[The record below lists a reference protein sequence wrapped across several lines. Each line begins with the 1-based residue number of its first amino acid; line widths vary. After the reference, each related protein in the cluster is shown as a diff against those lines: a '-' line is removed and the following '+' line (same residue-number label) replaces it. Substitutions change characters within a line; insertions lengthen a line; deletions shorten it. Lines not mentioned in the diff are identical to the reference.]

1 MVLTLKNRKE
11 YISVH
16 NKTTHRGNQLGF
28 HKGPMHTNSASFSKQ
43 QQPSKSQLKREER
56 FFKSAPKASQNPT
69 IENELE
75 LLAAIVMTNGRR

>member
-1 MVLTLKNRKE
+1 VR
-11 YISVH
+11 
-16 NKTTHRGNQLGF
+16 NKTTHGGNQLGF

-56 FFKSAPKASQNPT
+56 FFKSAPQASQNPI

-75 LLAAIVMTNGRR
+75 LLAAVVLIHGRIR